1 MKKLLFV
8 LFIAFCMNLLFA
20 ELVVDIPFDL
30 DVIGDS
36 FAATGPYEY
45 TSDWI
50 TATNTGEETYTYTF
64 EYSYENLPADWLFSV
79 CNPSVCFMP
88 NFPAPIELDP
98 DESEQ
103 IHIIVSVTSTG
114 GFGFNFTFAEG
125 DLPEPLSFDF
135 TFNTEDNVGIE
146 NESQIPVSE
155 VELYQN
161 YPNPFNPT
169 TTISY
174 NLTKEIAEITS
185 IEIFNLK
192 GQLIKTFTNLTA
204 SNNFGYVVWNGKDD
218 SNNSVSSGIYL
229 FKLNGA
235 IKSPLRKMVLMK

>member
-1 MKKLLFV
+1 MRKLLFV
-8 LFIAFCMNLLFA
+8 LFIVFCMNLLFA

-50 TATNTGEETYTYTF
+50 TATNTGSETYTYTF
-64 EYSYENLPADWLFSV
+64 LYSYENIPAGWSMSV
-79 CNPSVCFMP
+79 CTPTSCFML
-88 NFPAPIELDP
+88 NYPAPIELGP
-98 DESEQ
+98 GESEQ
-103 IHIIVSVTSTG
+103 IHFIVSVTSIG

-146 NESQIPVSE
+146 NESQITVSE

-174 NLTKEIAEITS
+174 NLNEKEAEIAS
-185 IEIFNLK
+185 IDIYNLK
-192 GQLIKTFTNLTA
+192 GQLIKTFTNLTV